1 MYFLSRGIVAIVAG
15 ERQVAT
21 LHLFTVLHPQ
31 AIPHLHLLTCY
42 IPLRATLLYTPHHAH
57 QVATLTNGD
66 CFGEIALLVPGL
78 RRTASIVA
86 LTFCEAQEL
95 YDYIPYD

>member
-1 MYFLSRGIVAIVAG
+1 M
-15 ERQVAT
+15 
-21 LHLFTVLHPQ
+21 H
-31 AIPHLHLLTCY
+31 
-42 IPLRATLLYTPHHAH
+42 TPY

-95 YDYIPYD
+95 YDYTPYD

>member
-1 MYFLSRGIVAIVAG
+1 MVEGESGEEVYFLSRGIVAIVAA
-15 ERQVAT
+15 ERQVAMPSNPMYHWEIIGRY
-21 LHLFTVLHPQ
+21 LE
-31 AIPHLHLLTCY
+31 IP
-42 IPLRATLLYTPHHAH
+42 AGH

-86 LTFCEAQEL
+86 QTFCEAHQSCAA
-95 YDYIPYD
+95 

>member
-1 MYFLSRGIVAIVAG
+1 M
-15 ERQVAT
+15 
-21 LHLFTVLHPQ
+21 
-31 AIPHLHLLTCY
+31 
-42 IPLRATLLYTPHHAH
+42 
-57 QVATLTNGD
+57 ATLTNGD

>member
-1 MYFLSRGIVAIVAG
+1 VYFLSRGIVAIVAG

-21 LHLFTVLHPQ
+21 LHLFTARTAPSGHTTSTSPYVLHP
-31 AIPHLHLLTCY
+31 LTCY
-42 IPLRATLLYTPHHAH
+42 TPLHPY